1 MMADGIQIVADR
13 IEFNGEIVA
22 LIIPNIRATLR
33 GNFEEALKASDRVE
47 ELEKEN
53 NDLGEENIE
62 LKDVIKE
69 IRDSLEKLD

>member
-1 MMADGIQIVADR
+1 MADGIQIVADR

-33 GNFEEALKASDRVE
+33 QDFEAACKSSDRIE

-53 NDLGEENIE
+53 NDLDEENTE
-62 LKDVIKE
+62 LKDVLKE
-69 IRDSLEKLD
+69 IRESIDKLP

>member
-1 MMADGIQIVADR
+1 MADGIQIVADR

-33 GNFEEALKASDRVE
+33 QDFEATLNSSDRIE

-53 NDLGEENIE
+53 NDLDEENTE
-62 LKDVIKE
+62 LKDVLKE
-69 IRDSLEKLD
+69 IRESIDKLP

>member
-1 MMADGIQIVADR
+1 MADGIQIVADR

-33 GNFEEALKASDRVE
+33 QDFEAALNSSDRIE

-53 NDLGEENIE
+53 NDLDEENTE
-62 LKDVIKE
+62 LKDVLKE
-69 IRDSLEKLD
+69 IRESIDKLP